1 VPDALRAAE
10 TLGENVHERGI
21 NVVNGGASLGQL
33 GGYTTHTSVGGT
45 GNSGFVTILHEILPL
60 RLD

>member
-1 VPDALRAAE
+1 M
-10 TLGENVHERGI
+10 HERGV

-33 GGYTTHTSVGGT
+33 GGYTTHTPISGT
-45 GNSGFVTILHEILPL
+45 GNPGFVTILHGILPL